1 MDQRVAAGRAQ
12 KATREPNQLRSPELY
27 KKRVADSEFPMTI
40 TNVEWNPNDIHS
52 MRQRQ
57 YTYWNMY
64 RETKLKEKFH
74 KKKTNLPTR
83 GC

>member
-12 KATREPNQLRSPELY
+12 RATREPKQLRSPELQ
-27 KKRVADSEFPMTI
+27 KKRVADSEFPMTS
-40 TNVEWNPNDIHS
+40 TNVVWNPNDLHS
-52 MRQRQ
+52 MCQPQ

-74 KKKTNLPTR
+74 K
-83 GC
+83 